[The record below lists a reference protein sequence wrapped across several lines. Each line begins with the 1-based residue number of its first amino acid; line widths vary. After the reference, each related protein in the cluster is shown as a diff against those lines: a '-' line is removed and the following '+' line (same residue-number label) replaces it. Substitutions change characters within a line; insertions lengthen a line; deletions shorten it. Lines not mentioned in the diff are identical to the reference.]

1 MAAAQTNHTAD
12 HRPRSARDTV
22 IDLPRLATQS
32 LAAVSVV
39 RVAAVDEAGQVW
51 IDAGRGQAIAARR
64 TCSVT
69 VADAG
74 REAIVVYEQGDPDRP
89 IVTGL
94 LESGPVVER
103 PTHVDV
109 DGRRITVAAQDELVL
124 RCGEASITLTAAGK
138 VLIRGNYVVSRSQ
151 GANHIKGASVEIN

>member
-1 MAAAQTNHTAD
+1 MATAPTNHSLES
-12 HRPRSARDTV
+12 RPRSARETV
-22 IDLPRLATQS
+22 IDLPRLVPQS

-51 IDAGRGQAIAARR
+51 IDNGQGRAISARR

-69 VADAG
+69 AADAG

-94 LESGPVVER
+94 LESGPVVAQ

-109 DGRRITVAAQDELVL
+109 DGRRITVVAQDELVL